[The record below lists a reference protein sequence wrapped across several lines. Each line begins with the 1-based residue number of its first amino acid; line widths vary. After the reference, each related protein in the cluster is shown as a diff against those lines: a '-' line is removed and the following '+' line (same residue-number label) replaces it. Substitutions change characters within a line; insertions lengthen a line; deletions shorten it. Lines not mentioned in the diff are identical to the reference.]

1 MIKPCNPTSSKSVR
15 RSLTRTLAAPLAS
28 ALFFVVLSLA
38 LAAAACAQSTTQEA
52 APVKDT
58 SAAMA
63 HEHAHDS
70 PTPSPA
76 VGRPGGGQEVVTR
89 TVEYATIGGKL
100 VQGALAQPKGAAKG
114 GPAIILIHE
123 WWGLNDNIRDLARQL
138 ASHGYTALA
147 VDLYGGKSAQ
157 TPDDAQALMKEA
169 MAHREAAEDNLR
181 QAYAFLRDK
190 EGAGKVGAVG
200 WCFGG
205 GWALQ
210 TGLLLPEQIDAV
222 VMYYGFPESDKA
234 KLARL
239 KAPLL
244 GLFGADDQ
252 SLEVDMVRQFE
263 TALKELGKDASIH
276 VFPGAGHAFANAS
289 GGNYVKAAAE
299 EAWQLTLDFFAK
311 HLRG

>member
-1 MIKPCNPTSSKSVR
+1 MIQPCNPTSSTPVR
-15 RSLTRTLAAPLAS
+15 DSLARTLAAPFAS
-28 ALFFVVLSLA
+28 ALILSLA
-38 LAAAACAQSTTQEA
+38 LTAAACAQSKPQEA
-52 APVKDT
+52 AAVEDT

-76 VGRPGGGQEVVTR
+76 VGRAGGGQEVVTR
-89 TVEYATIGGKL
+89 TVEYATIGGKP

-114 GPAIILIHE
+114 GPAIILVHE
-123 WWGLNDNIRDLARQL
+123 WWGLNDNIRDLARQF

-157 TPDDAQALMKEA
+157 SPDAAQALMKEA

-181 QAYAFLRDK
+181 QAYAFLHK
-190 EGAGKVGAVG
+190 EGAGKVGVVG

-205 GWALQ
+205 GWSLQ
-210 TGLLLPEQIDAV
+210 TGLLLPEEIDAV

-252 SLEVDMVRQFE
+252 GIKVEMVRQFE
-263 TALKELGKDASIH
+263 ATLKELGKSVEIH
-276 VFPGAGHAFANAS
+276 LYPGAGHAFANPS
-289 GGNYVKAAAE
+289 GGNYVKAAAD

-311 HLRG
+311 HLK

>member
-1 MIKPCNPTSSKSVR
+1 MQPGNPTISTRVHD
-15 RSLTRTLAAPLAS
+15 SLARTLAAPFALA
-28 ALFFVVLSLA
+28 LILSLA
-38 LAAAACAQSTTQEA
+38 LTAAACAQSKPQEA
-52 APVKDT
+52 AAVEDT

-63 HEHAHDS
+63 HQHAHDS

-76 VGRPGGGQEVVTR
+76 VGRAGGGQEVVTR
-89 TVEYATIGGKL
+89 TVEYATIGGKP
-100 VQGALAQPKGAAKG
+100 VQGALAQPNGAAKG
-114 GPAIILIHE
+114 GPAIILVHE
-123 WWGLNDNIRDLARQL
+123 WWGLNDNVRDLARQF

-157 TPDDAQALMKEA
+157 SPDAAQALMKEA

-181 QAYAFLRDK
+181 QAYAFLHDK
-190 EGAGKVGAVG
+190 EGAGKVGVVG

-205 GWALQ
+205 GWSLQ
-210 TGLLLPEQIDAV
+210 TGLLLPEEIDAV

-252 SLEVDMVRQFE
+252 GIKAEMVRQFE
-263 TALKELGKDASIH
+263 ATLKELGKDAVIRI
-276 VFPGAGHAFANAS
+276 FPGAGHAFANPS
-289 GGNYVKAAAE
+289 GGSYVKAAAD

-311 HLRG
+311 HLK